1 MYPDAH
7 TPFLINLDRQE
18 QDKLDRQEQ
27 DKKYE
32 LIIPYDLSFLSNEF
46 LSKQTEYC
54 YCSVKDHINSIYD

>member
-1 MYPDAH
+1 MYPEAH

-18 QDKLDRQEQ
+18 QDK
-27 DKKYE
+27 KYE
-32 LIIPYDLSFLSNEF
+32 LIMPYDLSFLSGGF